1 MKDIAIIQAGGLG
14 TRMGRHTRNKPK
26 CLVPHM
32 GRTILENNLLHLS
45 SYKVYVI
52 VDHLGDLV
60 ETYLRDILKRS
71 DVEVVRAPEKST
83 TSGVKEIMSANPG
96 SRFVVIWSDLYLS
109 KDPGMPESESIS
121 VGVTNDFKCRWS
133 VRDGELAREAS
144 GENGVMGIF
153 WFPNACSA
161 ADFDSSK
168 SLVGGN
174 LARLGIPFE
183 KRLVSG
189 VVEIGDAE
197 EYERLV
203 ESGSKSRFFNSV
215 QIFGD
220 YVEKRCV
227 DPSFSHLIEDEKRW
241 YAHVGAKCDFVPRV
255 LSLDPFR
262 MQRIE
267 GSSPHLAVAD
277 EASRRRVVESIC
289 DSLSSLHS
297 FESRPSVDSDYED
310 VYVVKTLSRVECV
323 SSLIPFFDRRF
334 IKINGLECLNP
345 FHESARDD
353 FVSGIRTIFGREY
366 RLVHGDP
373 TFSNIIVG
381 SGLKPFLIDPRGR
394 FGGTVLYGDAFYDW
408 AKLYYSVIGN
418 YDSVNRKAFEVR
430 IGDGAVDIDCESNG
444 YENQAPIL
452 VERSGMEI
460 GTMRLL
466 HSLIWMSLTGYVR
479 EDVDSVMYSFYKGV
493 FLWNETRR

>member
-1 MKDIAIIQAGGLG
+1 LKDIAIIQAGGLG
-14 TRMGRHTRNKPK
+14 MRMGRHTRNKPK

-32 GRTILENNLLHLS
+32 GRTILENNLFHLS

-60 ETYLRDILKRS
+60 ETYLKDILKRS

-83 TSGVKEIMSANPG
+83 TSGVKEIMSANPD

-109 KDPGMPESESIS
+109 ADPGMADSESIL

-133 VRDGELAREAS
+133 VRDGELLRETT

-153 WFPNACSA
+153 WFPNSFEAS
-161 ADFDSSK
+161 DFDSSK

-174 LARLGIPFE
+174 LARLKVPFE
-183 KRLVSG
+183 KRLVDG

-197 EYERLV
+197 EYERMV
-203 ESGSKSRFFNSV
+203 ESGSKTRFFNSV
-215 QIFGD
+215 QICGD

-227 DPSFSHLIEDEKRW
+227 DPAFSHLIEDEKRW
-241 YAHVGAKCDFVPRV
+241 YAHIGAKCDFVPRV

-262 MQRIE
+262 IQRIE
-267 GSSPHLAVAD
+267 GSSPHLVVTD
-277 EASRRRVVESIC
+277 EAARRRVVELIC
-289 DSLSSLHS
+289 DSLSNLHS
-297 FESRPSVDSDYED
+297 IESRPCVYSDYED
-310 VYVVKTLSRVECV
+310 VYVAKTLARVDCV
-323 SSLIPFFDRRF
+323 SSLIPFFNRRS
-334 IKINGLECLNP
+334 IKINGFECLNP
-345 FHESARDD
+345 FHESAKDN
-353 FVSGIRTIFGREY
+353 FTSEIRTIFGRKY

-373 TFSNIIVG
+373 TFSNIIVRPD
-381 SGLKPFLIDPRGR
+381 LKPFLIDPRGR

-408 AKLYYSVIGN
+408 AKLYYSVSGN

-430 IGDGAVDIDCESNG
+430 LGDGSVDIDCESNG
-444 YENQAPIL
+444 YESQSPIL

-493 FLWNETRR
+493 FLWNEIPR